1 MEILKYLSNSIKEQ
15 IIKDCNYDFKR
26 LEEIRLRNCKNII
39 LKFNEKEEI
48 LNYIVQTK
56 DILETLEK
64 ITENSIYT
72 YEKQI
77 ANGFITLPG
86 GHRVG
91 ITGNAV
97 IENEKV
103 ISISHISGMN
113 FRIAKQIV
121 DCSDSVLKKLYE
133 QGESTILKDLIKKI
147 SEGNMY
153 GNGINVGVVDE
164 RNEISAMH
172 RGKEEINLGIRT
184 DVITNIPKNIGIKML
199 IRSMAPKV
207 IAVDEI
213 GGKKDAESI
222 NYASKSGVKVLTTI
236 HGNSLADVKNNKE
249 INEII
254 ENNLIEEIIVL
265 DEKQKGKIKE
275 SYCLN
280 KEKNIYE
287 REKI

>member
-1 MEILKYLSNSIKEQ
+1 M
-15 IIKDCNYDFKR
+15 
-26 LEEIRLRNCKNII
+26 
-39 LKFNEKEEI
+39 
-48 LNYIVQTK
+48 
-56 DILETLEK
+56 
-64 ITENSIYT
+64 
-72 YEKQI
+72 
-77 ANGFITLPG
+77 PG

-113 FRIAKQIV
+113 FRIAKQII
-121 DCSDSVLKKLYE
+121 DCSDSVLEKLYE
-133 QGESTILKDLIKKI
+133 QGEFKNTIIVGAPGTGKTTILKDLIKKI

-254 ENNLIEEIIVL
+254 ENKLIEEIIVL